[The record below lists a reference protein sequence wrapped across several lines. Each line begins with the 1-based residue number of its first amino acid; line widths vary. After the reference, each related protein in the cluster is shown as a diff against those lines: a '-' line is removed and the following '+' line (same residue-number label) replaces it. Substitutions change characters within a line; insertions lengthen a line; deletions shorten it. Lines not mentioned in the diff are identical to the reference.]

1 MKLLNLVSMPVSLII
16 SFRSSLPFSLEPG
29 VIGLGGNSFS
39 TFSFS
44 LLSLMHVRK
53 LKGFNYRDLNYFCI
67 GGDLLN
73 SYFMEWPKEFL
84 LLTSNLPV
92 ALSGGRIVM
101 KIGITSFV
109 SDITDPKD
117 RTTRYSTNITFNKHI
132 ETLTVSNT
140 IAFRLATFAFMG
152 SLGRPIGIQVGA
164 YLWEVGG
171 YLAIF
176 GTKIAGLTLTLV
188 MLAIRLE
195 CFKWET
201 KEMEVEREKSK
212 REHQSGRGLGGR
224 RHMLSILHFK
234 VSRNCNF

>member
-1 MKLLNLVSMPVSLII
+1 M
-16 SFRSSLPFSLEPG
+16 
-29 VIGLGGNSFS
+29 IGLGGNSFS

-53 LKGFNYRDLNYFCI
+53 LKVKGFNYRDLNYFCS

-212 REHQSGRGLGGR
+212 RDQSGRGLGGR

-234 VSRNCNF
+234 VIRKNFL

>member
-1 MKLLNLVSMPVSLII
+1 MKLPNLVSMPVSLII
-16 SFRSSLPFSLEPG
+16 SFPSSFPFSLEPG
-29 VIGLGGNSFS
+29 VIGLAGNFFS

-53 LKGFNYRDLNYFCI
+53 LKGFSYRDLNYFCI

-117 RTTRYSTNITFNKHI
+117 RTTRYSFTWT
-132 ETLTVSNT
+132 
-140 IAFRLATFAFMG
+140 
-152 SLGRPIGIQVGA
+152 
-164 YLWEVGG
+164 
-171 YLAIF
+171 
-176 GTKIAGLTLTLV
+176 
-188 MLAIRLE
+188 
-195 CFKWET
+195 
-201 KEMEVEREKSK
+201 
-212 REHQSGRGLGGR
+212 
-224 RHMLSILHFK
+224 
-234 VSRNCNF
+234 